1 MDGVRREMQPGR
13 AWAVAGLAMLAL
25 LLLARLSSFGI
36 WDPWELSAADAARRL
51 AEGELQRAPH
61 AGVWVVSRGFAWL
74 GVDEWSGRAP
84 VALLGLL
91 AAALCYAL
99 VSRFAGR
106 RAGLYALVIAG
117 TSPLFLFNARTML
130 GEAPSFALQAAI
142 ALSAC
147 LAAFDDDAPRSR
159 RLAWLGIA
167 LVTTVLAVLGRG
179 ALLGALPPVA
189 AAAAVA
195 VADGRLRQQER
206 DPVGALTAYTLV
218 GLTAMF
224 VIAIAHAVQLDAAS
238 YSPWLGGEPQG
249 GQPPRFDAVIERVYH
264 AFAPWSALL
273 PLALAR
279 LPMMPTLPEDAGP
292 KMRELRDERRLRS
305 LVLLWAAVGYGA
317 HTLYVSRYG
326 DAVAYLPLVAIAA
339 AVAML
344 LRDIERSRMGQWP
357 AAIGGTMLASLL
369 IREYSLFP
377 DSPVQGM
384 AIAEFEVPEVFN
396 PKRVWGALLGLF
408 ATMVALS
415 FGAGASPSLRD
426 ASLRAPYRFLR
437 DTWRRSLGHKLW
449 LLCGAAVMLLL
460 IVFGV
465 STLVGSGH
473 SVQARKW
480 GKRLLLV
487 PVILPVAV
495 LGVQLLLKL
504 FAGERGR
511 MLPLLAAGALTGAYA
526 AQGFMPALSAHFSPR
541 EVYETYNELAADDEP
556 LGEYKA
562 GSRAAAYYAEG
573 EVHDIDTV
581 NGLVRF
587 LRKGPGGGGEA
598 KGRRWAVLPNEE
610 LAAVD
615 RMFRRT
621 EGRHL
626 FVADAR
632 SGRVLLA
639 TNRPI
644 DGREDENFLADRVLE
659 AAPEDIDHRVDA
671 NLDDRVR
678 LLGYDLKLPH
688 DGHVGAGEKF
698 EITWYWES
706 LARMTG
712 SWRVFVHI
720 DGSGQR
726 IHGDHDPIDGK
737 YPVRL
742 WDRGDVIVDHQV
754 LEVPANYRPGPF
766 TIYVGFYAG
775 EKRLE
780 VIEGPEDDAN
790 RVKAGVLQIR

>member
-1 MDGVRREMQPGR
+1 
-13 AWAVAGLAMLAL
+13 
-25 LLLARLSSFGI
+25 
-36 WDPWELSAADAARRL
+36 
-51 AEGELQRAPH
+51 
-61 AGVWVVSRGFAWL
+61 
-74 GVDEWSGRAP
+74 
-84 VALLGLL
+84 
-91 AAALCYAL
+91 
-99 VSRFAGR
+99 
-106 RAGLYALVIAG
+106 
-117 TSPLFLFNARTML
+117 
-130 GEAPSFALQAAI
+130 
-142 ALSAC
+142 
-147 LAAFDDDAPRSR
+147 
-159 RLAWLGIA
+159 
-167 LVTTVLAVLGRG
+167 
-179 ALLGALPPVA
+179 
-189 AAAAVA
+189 
-195 VADGRLRQQER
+195 
-206 DPVGALTAYTLV
+206 LTAYTLL

-224 VIAIAHAVQLDAAS
+224 VAAIAHAVHLDAAS
-238 YSPWLGGEPQG
+238 YSPWLGGEPRG

-279 LPMMPTLPEDAGP
+279 LPMMPTLPEGAGP
-292 KMRELRDERRLRS
+292 DARELRDERRLRS
-305 LVLLWAAVGYGA
+305 LVLLWAALGYGA

-384 AIAEFEVPEVFN
+384 AIADFEVPEVFN
-396 PKRVWGALLGLF
+396 PKRTWGAFLGLF
-408 ATMVALS
+408 ATVVALS
-415 FGAGASPSLRD
+415 FGAGASPALRE
-426 ASLRAPYRFLR
+426 SSFRAPYRFLR
-437 DTWRRSLGHKLW
+437 DRWKHSLGHKLW
-449 LLCGAAVMLLL
+449 LLCGAAVLLL
-460 IVFGV
+460 LVAFGV
-465 STLVGSGH
+465 SALVGNGH

-487 PVILPVAV
+487 PVLLPLAV

-504 FAGERGR
+504 FSGERGR
-511 MLPLLAAGALTGAYA
+511 MLPLLAAGALTGGYA

-541 EVYETYNELAADDEP
+541 EVYETYNALAADDEP

-573 EVHDIDTV
+573 EVHEIDTV
-581 NGLVRF
+581 NALVRF
-587 LRKGPGGGGEA
+587 LGKD
-598 KGRRWAVLPNEE
+598 GRRWAVLPNDE

-615 RMFRRT
+615 RMFRRA
-621 EGRHL
+621 EDRHL

-639 TNRPI
+639 TNQPI
-644 DGREDENFLADRVLE
+644 EGRKDGNFLADSVLE
-659 AAPEDIDHRVDA
+659 SVPEDIDHVVDA
-671 NLDDRVR
+671 NLDDRIR
-678 LLGYDLKLPH
+678 LIGYDLKLPH

-698 EITWYWES
+698 QITWYWES

-712 SWRVFVHI
+712 NWRVFVHI
-720 DGSGQR
+720 DGKGQR
-726 IHGDHDPIDGK
+726 IHGDHDPVDGK

-742 WDRGDVIVDHQV
+742 WDRGDVIVDRQE

-766 TIYVGFYAG
+766 TIYAGFYAG
-775 EKRLE
+775 QKRLE
-780 VIEGPEDDAN
+780 VVEGPEDDAN